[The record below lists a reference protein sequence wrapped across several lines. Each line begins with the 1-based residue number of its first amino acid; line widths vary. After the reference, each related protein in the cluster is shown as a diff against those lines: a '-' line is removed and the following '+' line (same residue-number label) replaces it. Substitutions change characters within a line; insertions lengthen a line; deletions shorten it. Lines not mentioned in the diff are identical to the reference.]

1 MKDSNHTPGPW
12 IATGSA
18 IEDVDIT
25 EIRTVD
31 ERLLAEVLPYD
42 TLDGMA
48 EMDANARLIAAA
60 PELLEAAQAVREE
73 LDRYGFINNSQDND
87 PDGHESPAIGKLL
100 AAIDKATGQR

>member
-60 PELLEAAQAVREE
+60 PELLEALEHIAAWSDSRDGSAEAVDEA
-73 LDRYGFINNSQDND
+73 LDRIRRWAST
-87 PDGHESPAIGKLL
+87 AI
-100 AAIDKATGQR
+100 AKATGQH